1 MNVPLSYCL
10 EWIQH
15 SIDWYERGIERG
27 LRQGNLSKA
36 QNALAAREAC
46 ERIKRDFT
54 EDFHRYQR
62 LNSPQRPRRRRK

>member
-10 EWIQH
+10 KWIQH

-27 LRQGNLSKA
+27 LRQGNLAKA

-46 ERIKRDFT
+46 ERIKRGLT

-62 LNSPQRPRRRRK
+62 LNSLKKRGR